1 MLMANNINAVGTFK
15 YIYSKDTDF
24 KWTDIESKDAKGG
37 KAELIIDG
45 VTYTTPI
52 DADGKWSFTPPGGW
66 AEGMHTLQVII
77 IDKATNRGA
86 PGTYIVSIDKTA
98 PAQPEIWRAVDNTGS
113 DKGNLTPGDSSDERK
128 PVLSGVAEPN
138 SIVYLYDNAGTTPI
152 ASVKTNS
159 MGAWTI
165 TPDLNN
171 GEHSLT
177 VTAKDANGNESV
189 KSPAFKLSIASGN
202 VVFADSDTAEASH
215 AVVAPTDFGTFAQN
229 DKAVEP
235 TYVSKNILNPNGK
248 NAEPNILVQVI
259 LNNVIYTIMTKTD
272 GTWTLPS
279 IEIADGTY
287 FYQTRYV
294 DRAGN
299 WGTAVQQI
307 LVVDGTAPD
316 APEIMRVVDN
326 EGTLDYLSSNQYTN
340 DTTPTLSGVAQPG
353 SMVYIYGNGADPI
366 GTVKA
371 GDDGRWTFEPTL
383 TADGSYVFS
392 AQYMDRHGKPSAKSD
407 NFIINLDNSVP
418 GNPSLGEV
426 YDDEGRSQG
435 PLKSGDTTDDKTPK
449 LSGTADAGSLVRI
462 WDGNEIIASVVAGP
476 RGEWSIELDLADG
489 EHSLRVDAQSKGG
502 NTSGKSEE
510 FKLIVDPNIL
520 PPGKIDEIVANNG
533 DTEIPLMDGDS
544 TNDTTPLLRG
554 AGNEGDIIY
563 IIDNG
568 VVVGS
573 AVVDDKGKW
582 EFELPASA
590 DGDGEHSL
598 VVEVESGGKRSPG
611 SDPIVII
618 VDTMPPTK
626 PTIPE
631 IIDNVGDKTG
641 PVLPGDEIDDPRP
654 EFKGGGADEG
664 DTVEIIVRD
673 ENGDETVI
681 GSAVVGAGGNWIVNP
696 TDPIPD
702 GEYEVIVVITDPA
715 GNSSEGSDPIK
726 VIIDT
731 EMPDALEAFEL
742 HDDVGPVKGLIK
754 DGDMTDDTKPTLQG
768 KGVDGSTVIIY
779 DNDVEIG
786 RVKVENGEWK
796 FETPVLPEGSHKI
809 TAQPESASGVKGPVS
824 GGISFTVDT
833 TAPTTGTFD
842 GVYKDNTNREELVG
856 EGASINDNT
865 LIMKGTG
872 SNGDIAVLYG
882 TYQVKDAN
890 DTVIDTITM
899 ELGKVTIV
907 NGAWKIETAELP
919 DHEYVFSVGIRDL
932 AGNEKTLDTEFNIE
946 VDTTPPGPPDIG
958 GLFSIAGLNEGLMNM
973 SLNDIMSQGNDSLFI
988 DNGKTQMIV
997 SEKAGED
1004 LKLEDILPKGE
1015 EVSNWSQ
1022 ANGTVTVAGVEY
1034 NVYQNNGGDA
1044 EVMVPQHLMQEQQ
1057 H

>member
-1 MLMANNINAVGTFK
+1 MANNSINEISNVN
-15 YIYSKDTDF
+15 YIYTKDTDF
-24 KWTDIESKDAKGG
+24 KWTDRKALDAKGG
-37 KAELIIDG
+37 VAEIIIDG

-52 DADGKWSFTPPGGW
+52 SAEGLWSFTPPGGW
-66 AEGMHTLQVII
+66 AEGLHTLQVII
-77 IDKATNRGA
+77 IDKATNRGEI
-86 PGTYIVSIDKTA
+86 GTYIVSVDKSA

-138 SIVYLYDNAGTTPI
+138 SIVYLYDNTGTTPI

-165 TPDLNN
+165 TPELSN

-202 VVFADSDTAEASH
+202 VVFADSDAVEASH
-215 AVVAPTDFGTFAQN
+215 AVVAPVDIGTFAQN
-229 DKAVEP
+229 DGAVAP
-235 TYVSKNILNPNGK
+235 TYVPRNIINPYGE
-248 NAEPNILVQVI
+248 NAEPNVMVQVI
-259 LNNVIYTIMTKTD
+259 LNNVIYTTMTTSD
-272 GTWTLPS
+272 GKWTLPS

-287 FYQTRYV
+287 FYQIRYV

-299 WGTAVQQI
+299 WGTAKQQI
-307 LVVDGTAPD
+307 LVVDGTAPE
-316 APEIMRVVDN
+316 APQIMRVVDN

-383 TADGSYVFS
+383 TADGTYVFS
-392 AQYMDRHGKPSAKSD
+392 AQYMDRFKNPSAKSD
-407 NFIINLDNSVP
+407 NFIINLDSSVP
-418 GNPSLGEV
+418 RNPSLGEV
-426 YDDEGRSQG
+426 YDDEGRYQG

-449 LSGTADAGSLVRI
+449 LSGIADSGSLVRI

-502 NTSGKSEE
+502 NTSGKTEE

-533 DTEIPLMDGDS
+533 DTEIPLIDGDS

-554 AGNEGDIIY
+554 AGNEGDIIH

-568 VVVGS
+568 VEVGT

-611 SDPIVII
+611 SDPIKII

-626 PTIPE
+626 PTTPE
-631 IIDNVGDKTG
+631 IIDNVGDNPG
-641 PVLPGDEIDDPRP
+641 PVLPGEAIDDPRP
-654 EFKGGGADEG
+654 EFNGGDADKG
-664 DTVEIIVRD
+664 DTVEVIVRD
-673 ENGDETVI
+673 ENGNETVI
-681 GSAVVGAGGNWIVNP
+681 GTAIVGEGGKWIVKP

-715 GNSSEGSDPIK
+715 GNSSEESDPIK

-731 EMPDALEAFEL
+731 KVPDALEAFEL
-742 HDDVGPVKGLIK
+742 HDDVGPVKDLIK
-754 DGDMTDDTKPTLQG
+754 DGDMTDDTKPTLKG
-768 KGVDGSTVIIY
+768 KGVDGTTVIIY
-779 DNDVEIG
+779 DNGDEIG
-786 RVKVENGEWK
+786 RVKVANGEWE
-796 FETPVLPEGSHKI
+796 FETPALPEGSHKI
-809 TAQPESASGVKGPVS
+809 TAQPESVSGVKGPVS

-856 EGASINDNT
+856 EDASINDNT

-872 SNGDIAVLYG
+872 TNGDIAVLYG
-882 TYQVKDAN
+882 TYHIKDGN
-890 DTVIDTITM
+890 DKIIDTITL
-899 ELGKVTIV
+899 ELGKATIA
-907 NGAWKIETAELP
+907 NGAWKIETEELA
-919 DHEYVFSVGIRDL
+919 DQKYTFSVGIRDV
-932 AGNEKTLDTEFNIE
+932 AGNEAKLANEFNIE